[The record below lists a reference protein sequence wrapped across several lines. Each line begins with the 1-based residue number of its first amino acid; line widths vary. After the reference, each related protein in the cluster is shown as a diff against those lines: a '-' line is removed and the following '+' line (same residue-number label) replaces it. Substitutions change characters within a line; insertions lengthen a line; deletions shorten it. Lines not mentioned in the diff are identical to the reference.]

1 MQSKTVDITKLLIY
15 VYVVFFISAGVN
27 HFLNPQFY
35 DAIVPDFIPFPRL
48 VHQITG
54 VIEIVLP
61 LLLLTRFR
69 KEAALLMIIFLVI
82 LYGANLYIW
91 VNNLPYGRTYF
102 TNQQHFFR
110 FLLQVLYIYISYVIY
125 KYDK

>member
-1 MQSKTVDITKLLIY
+1 MDITKLLIY
-15 VYVVFFISAGVN
+15 VYIVFFISAGVN

-54 VIEIVLP
+54 VIEIILP
-61 LLLLTRFR
+61 LFLLTRFR
-69 KEAALLMIIFLVI
+69 KEAALLMIIFLVL
-82 LYGANLYIW
+82 LYVANLFVWI
-91 VNNLPYGRTYF
+91 NNLPYGRTYF

-110 FLLQVLYIYISYVIY
+110 FLLQVLYIYITYVIY
-125 KYDK
+125 KYDT

>member
-1 MQSKTVDITKLLIY
+1 MDITKLLIY
-15 VYVVFFISAGVN
+15 VYVVFFIVAGVN

-54 VIEIVLP
+54 VIEIILP
-61 LLLLTRFR
+61 LFLLTRFR

-82 LYGANLYIW
+82 LYVANLYVW

-110 FLLQVLYIYISYVIY
+110 FLLQVLYIYITYVIY

>member
-1 MQSKTVDITKLLIY
+1 MDITKLLIY
-15 VYVVFFISAGVN
+15 VYVVFFISAGLN

-54 VIEIVLP
+54 VIEIILP
-61 LLLLTRFR
+61 LFLLTRFR
-69 KEAALLMIIFLVI
+69 KEAALLMMIFLVL
-82 LYGANLYIW
+82 LYGANLYVWI
-91 VNNLPYGRTYF
+91 NDLPYGRTYF

-110 FLLQVLYIYISYVIY
+110 FLLQVLYIYITYLIY

>member
-1 MQSKTVDITKLLIY
+1 MDITKLLTY
-15 VYVVFFISAGVN
+15 VYVVFFISAGIN

-35 DAIVPDFIPFPRL
+35 DALVPDFIPFPRL
-48 VHQITG
+48 VHQVTG
-54 VIEIVLP
+54 VIEIILP
-61 LLLLTRFR
+61 LFLLTRFR

-82 LYGANLYIW
+82 LYGANLYVW
-91 VNNLPYGRTYF
+91 VNNLPYGRTYL

-110 FLLQVLYIYISYVIY
+110 FLLQVLYIYITYVIY

>member
-1 MQSKTVDITKLLIY
+1 MDITKLLIY
-15 VYVVFFISAGVN
+15 VYVVFFISAGLN

-48 VHQITG
+48 IHLITG
-54 VIEIVLP
+54 VIEIILP
-61 LLLLTRFR
+61 LFLLTRFR
-69 KEAALLMIIFLVI
+69 KEAALLMMIFLVL
-82 LYGANLYIW
+82 LYGANLYVWI
-91 VNNLPYGRTYF
+91 NDLPYGRTYF

-110 FLLQVLYIYISYVIY
+110 FLLQVLYIYITYVIY

>member
-1 MQSKTVDITKLLIY
+1 MDITKLLIY
-15 VYVVFFISAGVN
+15 VYVVFFIVAGVN

-35 DAIVPDFIPFPRL
+35 DAIVPDFIPFPRF

-54 VIEIVLP
+54 VIEIILP
-61 LLLLTRFR
+61 LFLLTRFR

-82 LYGANLYIW
+82 LYVANLYVWI
-91 VNNLPYGRTYF
+91 NNLPYGRTYF

-110 FLLQVLYIYISYVIY
+110 FLLQVLYIYITYVIY

>member
-1 MQSKTVDITKLLIY
+1 MDITKLLIY
-15 VYVVFFISAGVN
+15 VYVVFFISAGIN

-35 DAIVPDFIPFPRL
+35 DALVPDFIPFPRL

-54 VIEIVLP
+54 VIEIILP
-61 LLLLTRFR
+61 LFLLTRFR

-82 LYGANLYIW
+82 LYGANLYVW

-110 FLLQVLYIYISYVIY
+110 FLLQVLYIYITYVIY

>member
-1 MQSKTVDITKLLIY
+1 VDITKLLIY
-15 VYVVFFISAGVN
+15 VYVVFFISAGLN

-54 VIEIVLP
+54 VIEIILP
-61 LLLLTRFR
+61 LFLLTRFR
-69 KEAALLMIIFLVI
+69 TEAALLMMIFLV
-82 LYGANLYIW
+82 LVYGANLYVWI
-91 VNNLPYGRTYF
+91 NNLPYGRTYF

-110 FLLQVLYIYISYVIY
+110 FLLQVLYIYITYVIY

>member
-1 MQSKTVDITKLLIY
+1 MDITKLLIY

-35 DAIVPDFIPFPRL
+35 DAIVPHFIPFPRL

-54 VIEIVLP
+54 VIEIILP
-61 LLLLTRFR
+61 LFLLTKFR
-69 KEAALLMIIFLVI
+69 KEAALLMIIFLVL
-82 LYGANLYIW
+82 LYGANLYVWI
-91 VNNLPYGRTYF
+91 NNLPYGQTYF

-110 FLLQVLYIYISYVIY
+110 FLLQVLYIYITYVIY

>member
-1 MQSKTVDITKLLIY
+1 MDITKLLIY
-15 VYVVFFISAGVN
+15 VYVVFFISAGLN

-54 VIEIVLP
+54 VIEIILP
-61 LLLLTRFR
+61 LFLLTRFR
-69 KEAALLMIIFLVI
+69 KEAALLMMIFLV
-82 LYGANLYIW
+82 LVYGANLYVWI
-91 VNNLPYGRTYF
+91 NDLPYGRTYF

-110 FLLQVLYIYISYVIY
+110 FLLQVLYIYITYVIY

>member
-1 MQSKTVDITKLLIY
+1 MDITKLLIY
-15 VYVVFFISAGVN
+15 VYVVFFISAGLN

-54 VIEIVLP
+54 VIEIILP
-61 LLLLTRFR
+61 LFLLTRFR
-69 KEAALLMIIFLVI
+69 KEAALLMMIFLVL
-82 LYGANLYIW
+82 LYGANLYVWI
-91 VNNLPYGRTYF
+91 NDLPYGRTYI

-110 FLLQVLYIYISYVIY
+110 FLLQVLYIYITYVIY

>member
-1 MQSKTVDITKLLIY
+1 MDITKVLIY
-15 VYVVFFISAGVN
+15 VYVIFFIGAGVN

-35 DAIVPDFIPFPRL
+35 DAIVPQFIPFPRL

-54 VIEIVLP
+54 VLEIIIP
-61 LLLLTRFR
+61 LFLLTRFR
-69 KEAALLMIIFLVI
+69 KEAALIMIIFLI
-82 LYGANLYIW
+82 LIYGANLYVW

-102 TNQQHFFR
+102 SNQQHFIR
-110 FLLQVLYIYISYVIY
+110 LLLQILYIYITYVIY

>member
-1 MQSKTVDITKLLIY
+1 MDITKLLIY

-35 DAIVPDFIPFPRL
+35 DALVPDFIPFPRL

-54 VIEIVLP
+54 VIEIILP
-61 LLLLTRFR
+61 LFLLTRFR

-82 LYGANLYIW
+82 LYGANLYVWI
-91 VNNLPYGRTYF
+91 NNLPYGRTYF

-110 FLLQVLYIYISYVIY
+110 FLLQVLYIYITYVIY

>member
-1 MQSKTVDITKLLIY
+1 MDITKLLIY

-54 VIEIVLP
+54 VIEIILP

-69 KEAALLMIIFLVI
+69 KEAALLMMIFLVL
-82 LYGANLYIW
+82 LYGANLYVWI
-91 VNNLPYGRTYF
+91 NNLPYGRTYF

-110 FLLQVLYIYISYVIY
+110 FLLQVLYIYITYVIY

>member
-1 MQSKTVDITKLLIY
+1 MDITKLLIY

-61 LLLLTRFR
+61 LLMLTRFR

-110 FLLQVLYIYISYVIY
+110 FLLQVLYIYITYVIY

>member
-1 MQSKTVDITKLLIY
+1 MDITKLLIY
-15 VYVVFFISAGVN
+15 VYVVFFISAGLN

-54 VIEIVLP
+54 VIEIILP
-61 LLLLTRFR
+61 LFLLTRFR
-69 KEAALLMIIFLVI
+69 TEAALLMMIFLV
-82 LYGANLYIW
+82 LVYGANLYVWI
-91 VNNLPYGRTYF
+91 NNLPYGRTYF

-110 FLLQVLYIYISYVIY
+110 FLLQVLYIYITYVIY

>member
-1 MQSKTVDITKLLIY
+1 MEITKLLIY
-15 VYVVFFISAGVN
+15 VYVIFFISAGVN

-54 VIEIVLP
+54 VIEIILP
-61 LLLLTRFR
+61 LFLLTRFR

-82 LYGANLYIW
+82 LYGANLYVWI
-91 VNNLPYGRTYF
+91 NNLPYGRTYF

-110 FLLQVLYIYISYVIY
+110 FLLQVLYIYITYVIY

>member
-1 MQSKTVDITKLLIY
+1 MDITKLLIY
-15 VYVVFFISAGVN
+15 VYVVFFISAGLN

-54 VIEIVLP
+54 VIEIILP
-61 LLLLTRFR
+61 LFLLTRFR
-69 KEAALLMIIFLVI
+69 KEAALLMMIFLVL
-82 LYGANLYIW
+82 LYGANLYVWI
-91 VNNLPYGRTYF
+91 NDLPYGRTYF
-102 TNQQHFFR
+102 TNQQHIFR
-110 FLLQVLYIYISYVIY
+110 FLLQVLYIYITYVIY

>member
-1 MQSKTVDITKLLIY
+1 MDITKLLIY

-35 DAIVPDFIPFPRL
+35 DAIVPDFIPYPRL
-48 VHQITG
+48 VHRITG
-54 VIEIVLP
+54 VIEIILP
-61 LLLLTRFR
+61 LFLLTRFR

-82 LYGANLYIW
+82 LYGANLYVW

-110 FLLQVLYIYISYVIY
+110 FLLQVLYIYITYVIY

>member
-1 MQSKTVDITKLLIY
+1 MDITKLLIY
-15 VYVVFFISAGVN
+15 VYVVFFIVAGVN

-54 VIEIVLP
+54 VIEIILP
-61 LLLLTRFR
+61 LFLLTRFR
-69 KEAALLMIIFLVI
+69 KEAALLMIIFLMI
-82 LYGANLYIW
+82 LYVANLYVWI
-91 VNNLPYGRTYF
+91 NNLPYGRTYF

-110 FLLQVLYIYISYVIY
+110 FLLQVLYIYITYVIY

>member
-1 MQSKTVDITKLLIY
+1 MDITKLLIY
-15 VYVVFFISAGVN
+15 VYVVFFISAGLN

-54 VIEIVLP
+54 VIEIILP
-61 LLLLTRFR
+61 LFLLTRFR
-69 KEAALLMIIFLVI
+69 KEAALLMMIFLVL
-82 LYGANLYIW
+82 LYGANLYVWI
-91 VNNLPYGRTYF
+91 NGLPYGRTYF

-110 FLLQVLYIYISYVIY
+110 FLLQVLYIYITYVIY

>member
-1 MQSKTVDITKLLIY
+1 MDITKLLIY
-15 VYVVFFISAGVN
+15 VYVVFFISAGIN

-35 DAIVPDFIPFPRL
+35 DALVPDFIPFPRL

-54 VIEIVLP
+54 VIEIILP
-61 LLLLTRFR
+61 LFLLTRFR

-82 LYGANLYIW
+82 LYGANLYVWI
-91 VNNLPYGRTYF
+91 NNLPYGRTYF

-110 FLLQVLYIYISYVIY
+110 FLLQVLYIYITYVIY

>member
-1 MQSKTVDITKLLIY
+1 MDITKLLIY

-54 VIEIVLP
+54 VIEIILP
-61 LLLLTRFR
+61 LFLLTRFR
-69 KEAALLMIIFLVI
+69 KEAALLMMVFLVL
-82 LYGANLYIW
+82 LYGANLYVWI
-91 VNNLPYGRTYF
+91 NDLPYGRTYF

-110 FLLQVLYIYISYVIY
+110 FLLQVLYIYITYVIY

>member
-1 MQSKTVDITKLLIY
+1 MDITKLLIY

-54 VIEIVLP
+54 VIEIILP

-69 KEAALLMIIFLVI
+69 KEAALLMMIFLVL
-82 LYGANLYIW
+82 LYGANLYVWI
-91 VNNLPYGRTYF
+91 NDLPYGRTYF
-102 TNQQHFFR
+102 SNQQHFFR
-110 FLLQVLYIYISYVIY
+110 FLLQVLYIYITYVIY
-125 KYDK
+125 KYVK

>member
-1 MQSKTVDITKLLIY
+1 MDITKLLIY
-15 VYVVFFISAGVN
+15 VYVVFFIVAGLN

-54 VIEIVLP
+54 VIEIILP
-61 LLLLTRFR
+61 LFLLTRFR

-82 LYGANLYIW
+82 LYGANLYVW

-110 FLLQVLYIYISYVIY
+110 FLLQVLYIYITYVIY